1 MTDIRQ
7 SKDYANYIAKTNWK
21 VEKIGKTHCYIKNIP
36 ILGAVIKVQRPE
48 KLNINKVESLSK
60 RYRTFQIIVEPKD
73 DSQMDILQSRGYKLS
88 SSPYLPTKT
97 LLLDLT
103 LSKQKLFNNLK
114 KDAKYSLRKT
124 KNLSFS
130 PIRDSNSF
138 HRSWVKSTSFKRFV
152 LSANKI
158 KMLKDS
164 FNSNSLFLASHNVRT
179 NKKQSEAGAIFLI
192 ADKTVYYWQAFTSKK
207 GRSTLSQ
214 YRLVWEGILWGKRKG
229 AKIFDFEGIYDERFP
244 NKSWVGF
251 THFKKSFGGYEFKF
265 PGTFVKTRLP
275 I

>member
-21 VEKIGKTHCYIKNIP
+21 VEKIGKTYCYIKNIP

-48 KLNINKVESLSK
+48 KLNIDKIESLYK
-60 RYRTFQIIVEPKD
+60 RYRTFQIIVEPID
-73 DSQMDILQSRGYKLS
+73 ASQADILQNRGYKLS
-88 SSPYLPTKT
+88 NSPYLPTKT

-124 KNLSFS
+124 KSLPFS
-130 PIRDSNSF
+130 PTKDTNSF

-152 LSANKI
+152 LSAAKI
-158 KMLKDS
+158 NYLRVV
-164 FNSNSLFLASHNVRT
+164 FGNSLLLLASHNVRT
-179 NKKQSEAGAIFLI
+179 DKTHFEAGAIFLLT
-192 ADKTVYYWQAFTSKK
+192 DKKVYYWQAFTSKK

-229 AKIFDFEGIYDERFP
+229 AKIFDFEGIYDTRFP
-244 NKSWVGF
+244 NKSWKGF
-251 THFKKSFGGYEFKF
+251 THFKKSFGGYEVEY

>member
-7 SKDYANYIAKTNWK
+7 SRDYATYIAKSNWK
-21 VEKIGKTHCYIKNIP
+21 VEKVAKTYCYIKNIP

-48 KLNINKVESLSK
+48 ELNIDKVESLSK
-60 RYRTFQIIVEPKD
+60 RYRTFQIIIEPKD
-73 DSQMDILQSRGYKLS
+73 TPQTDILQSRGYKLS
-88 SSPYLPTKT
+88 NSPYLPTKT

-130 PIRDSNSF
+130 LTRDVNSF

-152 LSANKI
+152 LSAAKI
-158 KMLKDS
+158 NNLRVV
-164 FNSNSLFLASHNVRT
+164 FGNSLLLLASHNVRT
-179 NKKQSEAGAIFLI
+179 GNKHYEAGAIFLM
-192 ADKTVYYWQAFTSKK
+192 ANKKVYYWQAFTSKK
-207 GRSTLSQ
+207 GRSTLAQ
-214 YRLVWEGILWGKRKG
+214 YRLLWEGILWGKRRG
-229 AKIFDFEGIYDERFP
+229 AKIFDFEGIYDTRFP
-244 NKSWVGF
+244 NKSWKGF
-251 THFKKSFGGYEFKF
+251 THFKKSFGGYEVEY